1 MKGAKNSARFP
12 SMSKKVRSVPEELAD
27 AEDEHPTV
35 LPSQLVDA
43 VLSLEPMQRASLA
56 AVIAG
61 SLVLVP

>member
-1 MKGAKNSARFP
+1 
-12 SMSKKVRSVPEELAD
+12 MSKKVRSVPEELAD

-35 LPSQLVDA
+35 LSSQLVVA
-43 VLSLEPMQRASLA
+43 VLSLEPMQRTSLA